1 MFYNG
6 VMQVILNQEIKFNS
20 PIFGVT
26 IRFITFA
33 NWMGKYKKIKAI
45 FLLSVFSLITLQNAI
60 PHIHH
65 SHQDFDVL
73 DLNHSELHGHDHHD
87 HVEENCFSIDSFT
100 FLHQL
105 VEGHAHN
112 SHSHEIT
119 QLNTTDSR
127 IINISV
133 FDVAINTTI
142 AFWPDKLSTKVWST
156 YIYGEPLSPH
166 SSGLTLRGPP
176 FSSLS

>member
-1 MFYNG
+1 
-6 VMQVILNQEIKFNS
+6 
-20 PIFGVT
+20 
-26 IRFITFA
+26 
-33 NWMGKYKKIKAI
+33 MGGFFKLKAL
-45 FLLSVFSLITLQNAI
+45 FLLSVVSLITLQNAV

-65 SHQDFDVL
+65 SHNELEEIVL
-73 DLNHSELHGHDHHD
+73 ASSEDHDHSHL
-87 HVEENCFSIDSFT
+87 EEKNTSVHELT

-105 VEGHAHN
+105 IEDHSHS

-142 AFWPDKLSTKVWST
+142 AFWPDKLSSKVWST